1 MENGTLNQDVFPI
14 EHWGCRSSQRF
25 VRKTRGYC
33 KSFRTKMSFF
43 FYSDGF
49 YVSLKICNLDSCV
62 KTCNLKTTTAQGGQ
76 KTFEEAQV
84 WHHLNQPQTLK
95 KFKRIFAGEMDLPKM
110 DLPKNQNLFKH
121 GLMNLSFI
129 HSGILA
135 FLFLHLVVIWLSQM
149 NSLLGFQRWH
159 LWWTTGWNS

>member
-25 VRKTRGYC
+25 LRKTRGYC

-49 YVSLKICNLDSCV
+49 YVSLKICNLDSCSICFSV
-62 KTCNLKTTTAQGGQ
+62 NTCNFKTTTAQGGQ
-76 KTFEEAQV
+76 KTFEKVQV

-95 KFKRIFAGEMDLPKM
+95 KFKRIFAGRNGS
-110 DLPKNQNLFKH
+110 PKNGSSKKRESLQAWIKWIRILSILESWLFFF
-121 GLMNLSFI
+121 FI
-129 HSGILA
+129 
-135 FLFLHLVVIWLSQM
+135 W
-149 NSLLGFQRWH
+149 
-159 LWWTTGWNS
+159 